1 MWFASRTTD
10 TALRLQA
17 LDQLRE
23 HGDALLAANA
33 TDPLEHARRLRG
45 LVEAGRVLDEARYV
59 DAAVLDFTAIE
70 RSFDHATGALDGV
83 STLRAAEIADLLGAL
98 NAIGQYG
105 GSEVDSARAAAVL
118 VPFYEATVNMSGLQM
133 AGLPRRWRPAPS
145 HSSASAAMT

>member
-1 MWFASRTTD
+1 
-10 TALRLQA
+10 
-17 LDQLRE
+17 
-23 HGDALLAANA
+23 
-33 TDPLEHARRLRG
+33 
-45 LVEAGRVLDEARYV
+45 
-59 DAAVLDFTAIE
+59 LDFTAIE